1 MTQIRKYTNK
11 IYIIKKIIELSKVP
25 TRLFKF
31 PRILKNLFIIMCHV
45 ETNLNKKNK
54 VINLEEVETGILINL
69 S

>member
-11 IYIIKKIIELSKVP
+11 IYTIKKIIELSKVP

-31 PRILKNLFIIMCHV
+31 PRILKNLIIIMCHV

-54 VINLEEVETGILINL
+54 VINIEEVETGILINL